1 MAKRIV
7 SKAERNAER
16 YDAKE
21 TGYRLYEESQMGK
34 SFEHL
39 MPYIVSDQ
47 NIILAFRNICKNKG
61 SKTPGTDGKTIANI
75 QSLPVETVIKTV
87 RNKLS
92 FYQPKKVRRVEI
104 PKANGKTRPLGI
116 PSIWD
121 RLIQQCILQ
130 VLEPICEAKFHE
142 RNNGFRPYR
151 STQNAIAQCYKMIQL
166 QNLHFVVDV
175 DIVSFFDNINHDKE
189 VLKYYVTDYVEDFE
203 NFSLEKM
210 IEAFRQTRKYI
221 LAIVLKESGEVI
233 GNILQCN
240 GTNRYMNTVEVG
252 YAIGKKYWN
261 KGYMSEALKAMID
274 LLFESGV
281 HKVNACHI
289 PENIASGR
297 VMEKCGMK
305 YEGRKIDDLFYHGRY
320 WDTLNYY
327 IINEEV

>member
-1 MAKRIV
+1 MKEFDENIRI
-7 SKAERNAER
+7 ETDHLLLRFLEEG
-16 YDAKE
+16 DAK
-21 TGYRLYEESQMGK
+21 
-34 SFEHL
+34 
-39 MPYIVSDQ
+39 
-47 NIILAFRNICKNKG
+47 
-61 SKTPGTDGKTIANI
+61 
-75 QSLPVETVIKTV
+75 
-87 RNKLS
+87 
-92 FYQPKKVRRVEI
+92 
-104 PKANGKTRPLGI
+104 
-116 PSIWD
+116 
-121 RLIQQCILQ
+121 
-130 VLEPICEAKFHE
+130 
-142 RNNGFRPYR
+142 
-151 STQNAIAQCYKMIQL
+151 AI
-166 QNLHFVVDV
+166 
-175 DIVSFFDNINHDKE
+175 FDNINHDKE

-297 VMEKCGMK
+297 VMQKCGMK

-327 IINEEV
+327 IINKEV